1 MDGPDILPLLGSACC
16 KVVSVLP
23 AGEKLAQSQANDVGS
38 LCNLGVICFL
48 RQLLDTGFFHVSTV
62 GLRCHGVENL
72 WACFISAAD
81 EMQELLHVLRGDW
94 CCSAHAAALS

>member
-1 MDGPDILPLLGSACC
+1 MSCRCLAQLVARLLQSC
-16 KVVSVLP
+16 P

-62 GLRCHGVENL
+62 ALHCRGAVPVGL
-72 WACFISAAD
+72 
-81 EMQELLHVLRGDW
+81 LRQR
-94 CCSAHAAALS
+94 SR